1 MILEEHPR
9 HLWKVMFV
17 VEVVLSSG
25 RSFHPQ
31 ETFQLSHVLTRAG
44 ANLFVTLVFVIAV
57 VLIITFKI
65 ISSTIVV
72 KDYIRKTRCQ

>member
-1 MILEEHPR
+1 VILEEHPR
-9 HLWKVMFV
+9 HVWKVTFA

-25 RSFHPQ
+25 RSFHHQ
-31 ETFQLSHVLTRAG
+31 ETFQLAHVLTRAG
-44 ANLFVTLVFVIAV
+44 AILFVTLVFVIV
-57 VLIITFKI
+57 VALIIAFMI